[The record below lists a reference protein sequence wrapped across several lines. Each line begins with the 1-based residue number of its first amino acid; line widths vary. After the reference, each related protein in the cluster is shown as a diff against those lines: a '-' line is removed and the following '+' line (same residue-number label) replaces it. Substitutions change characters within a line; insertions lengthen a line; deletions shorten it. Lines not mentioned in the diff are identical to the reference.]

1 MTSFVNVWDGSAT
14 TMQEVMHKNNALDYP
29 GNPYPSDESTKQ
41 AIEDINAANPE
52 LKVTDR
58 EFTDT
63 ALLKEIEKEGFF
75 TTIQC

>member
-29 GNPYPSDESTKQ
+29 SKPYPSEESIKQ

-52 LKVTDR
+52 LKVTNR

-75 TTIQC
+75 ATIQR